1 MRCQCPGR
9 ADHEKRVGVGNKRLP
24 LKAGWLLCI
33 KSAAIIM
40 LSTATWLGA
49 TQGTQDAIANGDTRT
64 ISIYHQH
71 TKETITV
78 TFKRYGSYDSEALK
92 QLNWILRDWRHDEP
106 IKMDPRLFDIAWEV
120 HRESGSSEPFHVVS
134 AYRSPATNSMLRRR
148 SRGVAKHS
156 QHMLGK
162 AMDFHLP
169 DVSMAKVRTIGMRL
183 QRGGVGYYSG
193 AHTPFVHLDAGSVRS
208 WPRMPRDQ
216 LARLFPDGRTVH
228 IPADGRPMVGYEM
241 AKADIMSSGG
251 SVMGYASSGGEEE
264 GGSASTTGRRSLW
277 ATLFGGGD
285 DEDSDYIAA
294 TQKRGARTASRNSPA
309 QTTRAAQAYMA
320 SAEGEDG
327 GSRGMLA
334 NMMATPGAQFSE
346 QPASRPA
353 SRSRSSRGE
362 TQVASLVPATPAAT
376 EIAIAE
382 PAPPKPVEPKAL
394 AAKPAEPEP
403 TVLASVPLPVARPVM
418 AEMAETAPQTTS
430 VMPPSRLALLNEPP
444 AQPDMVWK
452 QGPDAIKPAE
462 ETAPNAKTPAHEPQL
477 VSVRLPP
484 SRPGSQQV
492 EPSVQLASMSAPAD
506 VTASLPPRNA
516 SPKSAAVKD
525 ERSALKALFAAVSS
539 GTDAPK
545 TSKVAMAR
553 TRVQSLPDAVS
564 VSTPPSIVTRFTSG
578 SAAPR
583 ADRFV
588 KAGRS

>member
-1 MRCQCPGR
+1 V
-9 ADHEKRVGVGNKRLP
+9 ENKRFP
-24 LKAGWLLCI
+24 LKAGWLCFFKSIGVLTL
-33 KSAAIIM
+33 SAA
-40 LSTATWLGA
+40 TWISG

-64 ISIYHQH
+64 ISIFHQH
-71 TKETITV
+71 TKETATV

-92 QLNWILRDWRHDEP
+92 QLNWLLRDWRHDEP

-169 DVSMAKVRTIGMRL
+169 DVNMGKVRSIGMRL
-183 QRGGVGYYSG
+183 QRGGVGYYPG

-228 IPADGRPMVGYEM
+228 IPADGRPMGGYEV
-241 AKADIMSSGG
+241 AKADILSSGG
-251 SVMGYASSGGEEE
+251 SVMGYASAGGEEE
-264 GGSASTTGRRSLW
+264 GGSATTTGRRSLW

-294 TQKRGARTASRNSPA
+294 TEKRGSRTASR
-309 QTTRAAQAYMA
+309 TTSQPTRTAQAYSA
-320 SAEGEDG
+320 SADGEDG

-334 NMMATPGAQFSE
+334 NMMSTPGANFSE
-346 QPASRPA
+346 QPASRSS
-353 SRSRSSRGE
+353 SRGRATRGE
-362 TQVASLVPATPAAT
+362 TQVAALSPAPASVASD
-376 EIAIAE
+376 IAIAE

-394 AAKPAEPEP
+394 ASKEPE
-403 TVLASVPLPVARPVM
+403 TSVLASAPLPVSRPAVVQEPV
-418 AEMAETAPQTTS
+418 AAI
-430 VMPPSRLALLNEPP
+430 PPSRLAALNEPP
-444 AQPDMVWK
+444 QEPGMIWK
-452 QGPDAIKPAE
+452 QGPDGVKPAE
-462 ETAPNAKTPAHEPQL
+462 TAPETKEAPFQIAAVPLPPVRPGLREPETALVESAPA
-477 VSVRLPP
+477 SVALADVPLPP
-484 SRPGSQQV
+484 QRPGSQK
-492 EPSVQLASMSAPAD
+492 PDASIKLASANVSAAD
-506 VTASLPPRNA
+506 VTASLPPKVQA
-516 SPKSAAVKD
+516 PKD
-525 ERSALKALFAAVSS
+525 ERAALKALFAAVST

-545 TSKVAMAR
+545 NSKVAMAR
-553 TRVQSLPDAVS
+553 TKVQDVPDAVS
-564 VSTPPSIVTRFTSG
+564 VAAPASVVTRFTSG

-588 KAGRS
+588 KTGKL